1 VELAHRQGILSA
13 ASLMVAGA
21 AAADAVERAR
31 RLPSLRVGLHLVLV
45 EGSPALPPESIPGL
59 VDTSG
64 HLRKDLA
71 QFGFDI
77 CARPSVRAQLKA
89 EIEAQFRAY
98 QQTGLAL
105 DHVNGHKHFHLHP
118 AVASEV
124 IAIGRRYGM
133 QALRVPREPA
143 DVLARIEPGAHGP
156 ASERFL
162 ARVLSLRARRAGLR
176 APDQVFGLA
185 WSGAMSAPRVAGL
198 LRHLDSGATEIYLHP
213 ATRDGFAGSA
223 PDYRYADEL
232 AALIDPDVC
241 ALARRPDI
249 TLAGYSDC
257 RAATRWSFR

>member
-1 VELAHRQGILSA
+1 LAHRQGILSA

-31 RLPSLRVGLHLVLV
+31 RLPNLRVGLHLVLV
-45 EGSPALPPESIPGL
+45 EGEPALSAESIPDL
-59 VDTSG
+59 VDAKG
-64 HLRKDLA
+64 RLRTDLT

-77 CARPSVRAQLKA
+77 CTRPSVRVQLRA

-124 IAIGRRYGM
+124 IAIGQRYGM
-133 QALRVPREPA
+133 RALRIPREPTT
-143 DVLARIEPGAHGP
+143 VLAQIEPGTRGP

-162 ARVLSLRARRAGLR
+162 ARWLWLRARRAGLR

-185 WSGAMSAPRVAGL
+185 WSGAMSASRVGGL
-198 LRHLDSGATEIYLHP
+198 LDHLGSGVTEIYLHP
-213 ATRDGFAGSA
+213 ATHDAFAGCA
-223 PDYRYADEL
+223 EGYRYAEEL
-232 AALIDPDVC
+232 AALIDPEIG
-241 ALARRPDI
+241 ARARRPGI
-249 TLAGYSDC
+249 ALTGYCDC
-257 RAATRWSFR
+257 

>member
-1 VELAHRQGILSA
+1 
-13 ASLMVAGA
+13 MVAGA
-21 AAADAVERAR
+21 ATADAVERAR

-45 EGSPALPPESIPGL
+45 EGRPAMPAENIPDL
-59 VDTSG
+59 LDASG
-64 HLRKDLA
+64 QLRTDLT

-133 QALRVPREPA
+133 HALRIPREPA
-143 DVLARIEPGAHGP
+143 TVLAQIEPGTRGP
-156 ASERFL
+156 ISERFL
-162 ARVLSLRARRAGLR
+162 ARLLSLRARRAGLH

-185 WSGAMSAPRVAGL
+185 WSGAMSALRVAGL
-198 LRHLDSGATEIYLHP
+198 LRHLGSGATEIYLHP
-213 ATRDGFAGSA
+213 ATRDEFSGST
-223 PDYRYADEL
+223 PGYRYADEL

-241 ALARRPDI
+241 ALARRPDV
-249 TLAGYSDC
+249 TLAGYGDC
-257 RAATRWSFR
+257 

>member
-1 VELAHRQGILSA
+1 
-13 ASLMVAGA
+13 MVAGA
-21 AAADAVERAR
+21 AAADAIERAR
-31 RLPSLRVGLHLVLV
+31 RLPNLRVGLHLVLV
-45 EGSPALPPESIPGL
+45 EGRPALPPASIPDL
-59 VDTSG
+59 VDARG
-64 HLRKDLA
+64 QLRADLA

-124 IAIGRRYGM
+124 IAIGRRHGM
-133 QALRVPREPA
+133 RALRIPREPA
-143 DVLARIEPGAHGP
+143 TVLAQIEPGTRGST
-156 ASERFL
+156 SERFL
-162 ARVLSLRARRAGLR
+162 ARLLSLRARRAGLR

-198 LRHLDSGATEIYLHP
+198 IRHLGSGATEIYLHP
-213 ATRDGFAGSA
+213 ATRDEFAGSA
-223 PDYRYADEL
+223 PGYRYADEL

-241 ALARRPDI
+241 ALARRPDV
-249 TLAGYSDC
+249 TLAGYGDC
-257 RAATRWSFR
+257 